1 MDVVIVGGGITGAG
15 VALDASRRGLQ
26 VALFE
31 QQDFGIGA
39 STATSKL
46 AHGGLRYLEQR
57 QFKLVKESLNERILI
72 ELSPAF
78 GEAIAVLCAH
88 I

>member
-1 MDVVIVGGGITGAG
+1 MSPYSQQMDVVIVGGGITGAG

-39 STATSKL
+39 STATSNW
-46 AHGGLRYLEQR
+46 RT
-57 QFKLVKESLNERILI
+57 V
-72 ELSPAF
+72 
-78 GEAIAVLCAH
+78 V
-88 I
+88 